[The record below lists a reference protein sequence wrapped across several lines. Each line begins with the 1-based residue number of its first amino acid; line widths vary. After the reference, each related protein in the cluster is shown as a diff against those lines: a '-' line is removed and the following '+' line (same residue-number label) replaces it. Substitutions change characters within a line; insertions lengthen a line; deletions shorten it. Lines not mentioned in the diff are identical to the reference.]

1 MDARKNPRTKTS
13 FQVTFVSKA
22 NGVSQ
27 NRTIADISQSGLF
40 VNALS
45 GAKLNDHYR
54 VLFRRPGQVES
65 IQVTA
70 QVTRINHRGTAL
82 TFRQLDPQES
92 RFLSELTNPNWDG
105 KDLLEG
111 VIKHGILE
119 NTTNF
124 ADCMRLTSLLS
135 SDYRFTSR
143 GESIN

>member
-27 NRTIADISQSGLF
+27 NRIISDISQTGLF

-54 VLFRRPGQVES
+54 VLFSRPGQTES
-65 IQVTA
+65 MQLSA
-70 QVTRINHRGTAL
+70 QITRIDSHGSAL
-82 TFRQLDPQES
+82 SFFQLDQQES
-92 RFLSELTNPNWDG
+92 RFLSELTNPKWDG

-119 NTTNF
+119 NTTDF
-124 ADCMRLTSLLS
+124 ASCMRLTSLLS

-143 GESIN
+143 EGIN

>member
-27 NRTIADISQSGLF
+27 NRIISDISQSGLF
-40 VNALS
+40 ANAMS

-54 VLFRRPGQVES
+54 VLFRRPGQIES
-65 IQVTA
+65 MQLNA
-70 QVTRINHRGTAL
+70 QVTRIDSHGSAL
-82 TFRQLDPQES
+82 AFRQLDPQES
-92 RFLSELTNPNWDG
+92 RFLSELTKPNWDG

-111 VIKHGILE
+111 VIKHGVLE
-119 NTTNF
+119 NTTSF
-124 ADCMRLTSLLS
+124 ASCMRLTSLLS

-143 GESIN
+143 GGIN

>member
-13 FQVTFVSKA
+13 FQVTFISNA

-27 NRTIADISQSGLF
+27 NRIIADISQSGLF

-45 GAKLNDHYR
+45 GSKLNDHYR
-54 VLFRRPGQVES
+54 VLFRKPGQIES
-65 IQVTA
+65 MQLNA
-70 QVTRINHRGTAL
+70 QVTRINNRGSAL
-82 TFRQLDPQES
+82 TFRQLDPQKS

-124 ADCMRLTSLLS
+124 AACMRLTSLLS

-143 GESIN
+143 SNGIN

>member
-27 NRTIADISQSGLF
+27 NRIISDISQTGLF

-45 GAKLNDHYR
+45 GAKMYDQYR
-54 VLFRRPGQVES
+54 VLFSRPGQIES
-65 IQVTA
+65 MQLCA
-70 QVTRINHRGTAL
+70 QITRIDSHGSAL
-82 TFRQLDPQES
+82 SFCQLNPQES

-119 NTTNF
+119 NTTDF
-124 ADCMRLTSLLS
+124 ASCMRLTSLLS

-143 GESIN
+143 GGIN